1 MASEEEV
8 RMAAHLFP
16 DGRDRKRWQDKTEPA
31 PLDCATSRRLAPP
44 ANRDAALTIDTIP
57 KRLFDRG
64 LSMPDAPA
72 YMTKVGGVWKE
83 HTYAQYAKEVR
94 QAARSLI
101 SMGFQPGQVTTIL
114 GFNRPEWVIL
124 DVATMAVGGAPAG
137 IYTTSSPE
145 EIAYILDHSEAPL
158 ILVENAEQAGKVE
171 AKRAEHKHL
180 KHIVVMRGPAVPG
193 TIAWDDF
200 LARGDA
206 TPDRELDGRIEELT
220 PDQMATLIYTSG
232 TTGPP
237 KAVMLT
243 HENLAWTSQR
253 LVEVLKMKTRGR
265 TLSYLPLSHIAEQTA
280 SIHGPISSGGV
291 VYFAES
297 LQPEKIVENLRE
309 SRPTLFFGVPRIWE
323 RFHAVISGR
332 MREATGAKAKVASWA
347 MRVGAEVSSLRAVGR
362 EPGGALAIQYRLA
375 NRLVFSTIKKGL
387 GLDQAETLVSGA
399 APIGRDV
406 LDFFA
411 SLDLI
416 IQEVYGQSEDTGPTS
431 FNLTGR
437 TKLGTVGPPLP
448 GVDVKIAE
456 DGEILVKGKNVF
468 PGYYKDAEATK
479 EALTGD
485 GWLRSGDLG
494 AIDAQG
500 FLSITGR
507 KKEIL
512 ITAGGKNITPKN
524 IEAALKES
532 PLVSEAVVIGD
543 RRKYLT
549 ALIWLEEAATK
560 KWMEAKGLTGSPIA
574 SAEVRA
580 EIEKVVES
588 ANSKLARVEQI
599 KKFAFPPR
607 PLGIDTGELTPTL
620 KIKRKKVDESF
631 GPLIESMYD

>member
-1 MASEEEV
+1 
-8 RMAAHLFP
+8 
-16 DGRDRKRWQDKTEPA
+16 
-31 PLDCATSRRLAPP
+31 
-44 ANRDAALTIDTIP
+44 
-57 KRLFDRG
+57 
-64 LSMPDAPA
+64 MPDAPA

-83 HTYAQYAKEVR
+83 QTYAQYARQVR

-101 SMGFQPGQVTTIL
+101 SMGFQPGQVTAIL

-124 DVATMAVGGAPAG
+124 DVATMAAGGAPAG
-137 IYTTSSPE
+137 IYTTSSPD

-158 ILVENAEQAGKVE
+158 ILVENADQARKVE
-171 AKRAEHKHL
+171 AKRSEHRHL
-180 KHIVVMRGPAVPG
+180 KHVVVMQGPAVAG
-193 TIAWDDF
+193 TLSWDDF

-206 TPDRELDGRIEELT
+206 TPDRELDARIEALG
-220 PDQMATLIYTSG
+220 PDQTATLIYTSG

-243 HENLAWTSQR
+243 HENLAWTSQQ
-253 LVEVLKMKTRGR
+253 LVQVLKMQTRGR
-265 TLSYLPLSHIAEQTA
+265 MLSYLPLSHIAEQTA

-309 SRPTLFFGVPRIWE
+309 CRPTLFFGVPRIWE
-323 RFHAVISGR
+323 RFHAVISAR
-332 MREATGAKAKVASWA
+332 MRETTGAKAKVARWA
-347 MRVGAEVSSLRAVGR
+347 MGVGTEVSSLRAMGR
-362 EPGGALAIQYRLA
+362 EPSAALAIQYRLA

-399 APIGRDV
+399 APIGKDV

-431 FNLTGR
+431 FNLAGR

-456 DGEILVKGKNVF
+456 DGEILVRGKNVF
-468 PGYYKDAEATK
+468 PGYYKDQEATK
-479 EALTGD
+479 EALTDD

-500 FLSITGR
+500 YLSITGR

-549 ALIWLEEAATK
+549 ALIWLEADATK
-560 KWMEAKGLTGSPIA
+560 KWMESKGLTGSPIE
-574 SAEVRA
+574 SSEVRA
-580 EIEKVVES
+580 EIDKVVEG

-620 KIKRKKVDESF
+620 KIKRKKVNESF
-631 GPLIESMYD
+631 GPLIDALYD

>member
-1 MASEEEV
+1 
-8 RMAAHLFP
+8 
-16 DGRDRKRWQDKTEPA
+16 
-31 PLDCATSRRLAPP
+31 
-44 ANRDAALTIDTIP
+44 LTTDTIP

-64 LSMPDAPA
+64 QSMPDAPA

-83 HTYAQYAKEVR
+83 QTYAQYARQVR

-101 SMGFQPGQVTTIL
+101 SMGFQPGQVTAIL

-124 DVATMAVGGAPAG
+124 DVATMAAGGAPAG
-137 IYTTSSPE
+137 IYTTSSPD

-158 ILVENAEQAGKVE
+158 ILVENADQARKVE
-171 AKRAEHKHL
+171 AKRSEHRHL
-180 KHIVVMRGPAVPG
+180 KHVVVMQGPAVAG
-193 TIAWDDF
+193 TLSWDDF

-206 TPDRELDGRIEELT
+206 TPDRELDARIEALG
-220 PDQMATLIYTSG
+220 PDQTATLIYTSG

-243 HENLAWTSQR
+243 HENLAWTSQQ
-253 LVEVLKMKTRGR
+253 LVQVLKMQTRGR
-265 TLSYLPLSHIAEQTA
+265 MLSYLPLSHIAEQTA

-309 SRPTLFFGVPRIWE
+309 CRPTLFFGVPRIWE
-323 RFHAVISGR
+323 RFHAVISAR
-332 MREATGAKAKVASWA
+332 MRETTGAKAKVARWA
-347 MRVGAEVSSLRAVGR
+347 MGVGTEVSSLRAMGR
-362 EPGGALAIQYRLA
+362 EPSAALAIQYRLA

-399 APIGRDV
+399 APIGKDV

-431 FNLTGR
+431 FNLAGR

-456 DGEILVKGKNVF
+456 DGEILVRGKNVF
-468 PGYYKDAEATK
+468 PGYYKDQEATK
-479 EALTGD
+479 EALTDD

-500 FLSITGR
+500 YLSITGR

-549 ALIWLEEAATK
+549 ALIWLEADATK
-560 KWMEAKGLTGSPIA
+560 KWMESKGLTGSPIE
-574 SAEVRA
+574 SSEVRA
-580 EIEKVVES
+580 EIDKVVEG

-620 KIKRKKVDESF
+620 KIKRKKVNESF
-631 GPLIESMYD
+631 GPLIDALYD

>member
-1 MASEEEV
+1 M
-8 RMAAHLFP
+8 
-16 DGRDRKRWQDKTEPA
+16 
-31 PLDCATSRRLAPP
+31 
-44 ANRDAALTIDTIP
+44 TIDSIP

-72 YMTKVGGVWKE
+72 YMTKVGGIWKE
-83 HTYAQYAKEVR
+83 TTYAQYARQVR
-94 QAARSLI
+94 QAARALV

-124 DVATMAVGGAPAG
+124 DVATMAAGGAPAG
-137 IYTTSSPE
+137 IYTTSSPD

-158 ILVENAEQAGKVE
+158 ILVENAEQAAKVE
-171 AKRAEHKHL
+171 AKRSEHRHL
-180 KHIVVMRGPAVPG
+180 KHVVVMRGPAVPG
-193 TIAWDDF
+193 TLSWDDF

-206 TPDRELDGRIEELT
+206 TPERELDARIDDLKPEQT
-220 PDQMATLIYTSG
+220 ATLIYTSG

-243 HENLAWTSQR
+243 HENLSWTSQR

-280 SIHGPISSGGV
+280 SIHGPITSGGV

-297 LQPEKIVENLRE
+297 LQPEKIVENLKQAQ
-309 SRPTLFFGVPRIWE
+309 PTLFFGVPRIWE

-332 MREATGAKAKVASWA
+332 MREATGAKAKIARWA
-347 MRVGAEVSSLRAVGR
+347 MGVGAEVSALRARGS
-362 EPGGALAIQYRLA
+362 EPRGALAIQYRLA
-375 NRLVFSTIKKGL
+375 DRLVFSTIKKGL

-399 APIGRDV
+399 APIGKDV

-411 SLDLI
+411 GLDLI

-431 FNLTGR
+431 INLHGR

-479 EALTGD
+479 DALTDD

-543 RRKYLT
+543 RKKYLT
-549 ALIWLEEAATK
+549 ALIWLEADATK
-560 KWMEAKGLTGSPIA
+560 KWMDERGLSGTPTERP
-574 SAEVRA
+574 EVRA
-580 EIEKVVES
+580 AIDEVVAA
-588 ANSKLARVEQI
+588 ANGKLARVEQI

-620 KIKRKKVDESF
+620 KIKRKKVNESF
-631 GPLIESMYD
+631 EALIDSMYE